1 MAGIPGLK
9 LLIVLSFA
17 GVVLLFLLPSS
28 SLLAQSHEFFRS
40 LQQHTPYWH
49 QFDASTIS
57 SNITANLSESISSSE
72 HIPVELTE
80 NAPAIEST
88 AAAEKSAFDF
98 GKWYFQTD
106 IPYALPRF
114 DIVRLGEIPPQNY
127 QGPGHETFATY
138 FASRNSSMED
148 PYFIAAQ
155 QIVYRLL
162 WDPRSKTE
170 KYPVTVFVA
179 PFIVEAQ
186 RDYFRAAGALVR
198 ELPLVPFNPDPQA
211 DKHIAGRLVDM
222 FSKLE
227 FWNQTE
233 FSRIAYLDSDAFP
246 LVNLDGMFEIAPE
259 RHCHEERLPPYW
271 PEIADTCDYVLAG
284 HMENPRTVN
293 AGVLVLKPN
302 AGMHTLL
309 LHEFHNT
316 TDFDYGFV
324 EQAFLSKFFR
334 LDGPFPP
341 SPIGEEYNSN
351 PDRRDKGFDIYILHT
366 KIWAYFF
373 GETHW
378 AAHIFNDTWLD
389 MLQFYEKDGFA
400 NLRLGNDAV

>member
-1 MAGIPGLK
+1 MAGIPALK
-9 LLIVLSFA
+9 LLVVLSVA

-28 SLLAQSHEFFRS
+28 SLLTRSHDFLKS
-40 LQQHTPYWH
+40 LQQSHHWHDNDTP
-49 QFDASTIS
+49 AIVESTS
-57 SNITANLSESISSSE
+57 SISSISASDVAVATPAQIQDDAVLATASE
-72 HIPVELTE
+72 TG
-80 NAPAIEST
+80 
-88 AAAEKSAFDF
+88 KSAFDF

-106 IPYALPRF
+106 IPYALPQF
-114 DIVRLGEIPPQNY
+114 DVSRLGAIAPQHY

-162 WDPRSKTE
+162 WDPRSKTK

-179 PFIVEAQ
+179 PFISEEQ
-186 RDYFRAAGALVR
+186 RSYFSAAGALVR

-246 LVNLDGMFEIAPE
+246 LVNLDSMFDIAPE
-259 RHCHEERLPPYW
+259 RHCHQDRLSSAW
-271 PEIADTCDYVLAG
+271 PTISSTCEYVLAG
-284 HMENPRTVN
+284 HMENPQTVN
-293 AGVLVLKPN
+293 AGVLVLKPDT
-302 AGMHTLL
+302 GMYGLL
-309 LHEFHNT
+309 LQEFHNT

-341 SPIGEEYNSN
+341 STFGEEYNSN
-351 PDRRDKGFDIYILHT
+351 PDRREKGLDIYILHT

-378 AAHIFNDTWLD
+378 AAHIFNDTWID
-389 MLQFYEKDGFA
+389 MLQFYEDDGFA
-400 NLRLGNDAV
+400 DLRLSSSTH